1 MYVINLNFN
10 TLVTHISFTLS
21 VLTIDFG
28 FQTMMPKENLRGL
41 FTESLILSSVISS
54 RINTTS
60 QTECSSSPH

>member
-10 TLVTHISFTLS
+10 TLVTHTIS

-28 FQTMMPKENLRGL
+28 FQTMMPKENLRGF

-60 QTECSSSPH
+60 QTESSSSPH